1 VLRGA
6 LNVGPDHLAQLLLLV
21 VIAALGALRAR
32 DLGARAGL
40 ALGLLDRERQRVG
53 AEAYVEALAAEG
65 EGSVAAELARAA
77 SEPDELALEVEIREQ
92 QRRLARG
99 LRALRVLG
107 AASTALGF
115 CGALFHVAWIS
126 QDHGLLDLVP
136 ERIARQGLSAAALS
150 VALGVGGSGLAVS
163 TLLTLSARG
172 RQLARDL
179 DAVLR
184 VIGR

>member
-1 VLRGA
+1 MSL
-6 LNVGPDHLAQLLLLV
+6 GPDHLVQLVLLG

-40 ALGLLDRERQRVG
+40 ALGRLEPERQRVG
-53 AEAYVEALAAEG
+53 PEAYVDALAAEG
-65 EGSVAAELARAA
+65 EASVAAELARAA
-77 SEPDELALEVEIREQ
+77 SEPDELSLEVAIREQ

-126 QDHGLLDLVP
+126 RDHGLLDLAPLRV
-136 ERIARQGLSAAALS
+136 ARAGLSAAALS

-163 TLLTLSARG
+163 TLLALSARG

-184 VIGR
+184 AIGR

>member
-1 VLRGA
+1 V
-6 LNVGPDHLAQLLLLV
+6 NVGADHLVQLVLLG
-21 VIAALGALRAR
+21 VIAGLGALRAR

-40 ALGLLDRERQRVG
+40 ALGPLERERQRAG
-53 AEAYVEALAAEG
+53 TEAYVDALVAAG

-77 SEPDELALEVEIREQ
+77 SEPDEMALEVAIREQ

-115 CGALFHVAWIS
+115 CGALFHLAWIS

-136 ERIARQGLSAAALS
+136 QRIAQQGLSSAALS

-163 TLLTLSARG
+163 TLLALSARG

-184 VIGR
+184 AIGR